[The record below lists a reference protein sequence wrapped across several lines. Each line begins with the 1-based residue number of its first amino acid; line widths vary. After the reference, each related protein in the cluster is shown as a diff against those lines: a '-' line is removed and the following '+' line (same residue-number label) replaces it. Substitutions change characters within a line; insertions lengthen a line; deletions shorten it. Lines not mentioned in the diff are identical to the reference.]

1 MSEEEKNEE
10 EEFEIE
16 DEDSEISSPDLDEG
30 ETDLETILDIVFRH
44 EDSNQRGKALLRLEE
59 LVPDLNLED
68 LIFSIEVLGK
78 ARKKEEV
85 GKVIGKMDEVNL
97 ELWKNRRIRQFD
109 ENEKYQEI
117 KIQEQAKERLES
129 YAGPVDENDHLAN
142 LRALPVIEEH
152 LYWISL
158 FARISIILTIIY
170 VIFWIIV
177 FYGAYRL

>member
-1 MSEEEKNEE
+1 MK
-10 EEFEIE
+10 F
-16 DEDSEISSPDLDEG
+16 
-30 ETDLETILDIVFRH
+30 F
-44 EDSNQRGKALLRLEE
+44 KRLE
-59 LVPDLNLED
+59 
-68 LIFSIEVLGK
+68 
-78 ARKKEEV
+78 KKEEV
-85 GKVIGKMDEVNL
+85 GKIIGKLDEVNL
-97 ELWKNRRIRQFD
+97 ELWKYRRVQQFD
-109 ENEKYQEI
+109 ENEKYKEI

-177 FYGAYRL
+177 FYGAYSL